1 MSNTSAS
8 TSSDPPKDKFD
19 MKLGSNCPPLFCF
32 LQTTLT
38 QTLLDYL
45 HHTLWL
51 AFLFPFPF
59 PYHGLRVGLRG
70 HPLPPRGRYKPWTT
84 RFEA

>member
-19 MKLGSNCPPLFCF
+19 MKLGSNCPPLFLFF
-32 LQTTLT
+32 LTTLT
-38 QTLLDYL
+38 QTLLDYI

-51 AFLFPFPF
+51 AFPF
-59 PYHGLRVGLRG
+59 PYHGRRSGLHG
-70 HPLPPRGRYKPWTT
+70 HPLPPRGGYKPWAT